1 MAMCVYAYEL
11 GSESEKPKGLLPS
24 CTFTSQNLE
33 VQFIFC
39 HDPFPTQDNINSTDN
54 NRKHHNGLS
63 QGLITIM
70 SIY

>member
-1 MAMCVYAYEL
+1 MHIYK
-11 GSESEKPKGLLPS
+11 SK
-24 CTFTSQNLE
+24 LE

-39 HDPFPTQDNINSTDN
+39 HDPFPILDNINSTDN
-54 NRKHHNGLS
+54 NRKHRNGLS

>member
-11 GSESEKPKGLLPS
+11 GSEPGKPKGLLPS

-39 HDPFPTQDNINSTDN
+39 HDPFPILDNINSTDN
-54 NRKHHNGLS
+54 NRKHRNGLS